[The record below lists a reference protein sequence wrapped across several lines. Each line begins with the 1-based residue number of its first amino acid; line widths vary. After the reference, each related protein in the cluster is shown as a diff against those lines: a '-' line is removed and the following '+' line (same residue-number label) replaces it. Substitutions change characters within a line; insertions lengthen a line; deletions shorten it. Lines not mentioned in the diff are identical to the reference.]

1 MGKNNEKITKTE
13 QKKGRINKDAAAQ
26 LAAYIARNQL
36 WASREETEEWLKTEE
51 GQRIAALIERE
62 REERRKQ

>member
-26 LAAYIARNQL
+26 LVACIVRNQL
-36 WASREETEEWLKTEE
+36 WAEPQDTAEWLKTET

-62 REERRKQ
+62 RKERRK

>member
-26 LAAYIARNQL
+26 LVACIVRNQL
-36 WASREETEEWLKTEE
+36 WAESQDTAEWIKTET
-51 GQRIAALIERE
+51 GQRIAALIKRE
-62 REERRKQ
+62 REERRK